1 MSKKGNTLLVVEH
14 DEDTIR
20 RADHVIDIGPG
31 AGSEGGRLVAEGS
44 VEDIMKCK
52 DSVTGRFLASPE
64 IHNGIPHRPV
74 RSGKTPTISVLGA
87 SLHNL
92 RIPKVEFPLNRL
104 TVVTGVSGSGKS
116 SLCRDLLLRNLQDAL
131 RAKNIASSLDRV
143 P

>member
-1 MSKKGNTLLVVEH
+1 M
-14 DEDTIR
+14 
-20 RADHVIDIGPG
+20 IDIGPG
-31 AGSEGGRLVAEGS
+31 AGSEGGRLVAAGP
-44 VEDIMKCK
+44 VEDTMKCK
-52 DSVTGRFLASPE
+52 ESVTGRFLASPE

-74 RSGKTPTISVLGA
+74 RPGKTPTSAVLGA

-131 RAKNIASSLDRV
+131 RAKDSAPVWTGCR
-143 P
+143 

>member
-1 MSKKGNTLLVVEH
+1 MTKTRSGA
-14 DEDTIR
+14 R
-20 RADHVIDIGPG
+20 SHVIDIGPG

-52 DSVTGRFLASPE
+52 ESVTGRFLASPE

-74 RSGKTPTISVLGA
+74 RPGKTPTIAVLGA

-104 TVVTGVSGSGKS
+104 TVVTGRIRFGEIQPLPRPAPSESPGRAAGKGLRSG
-116 SLCRDLLLRNLQDAL
+116 
-131 RAKNIASSLDRV
+131 LDRM